1 MSETTVLIADDHPL
15 FRAALT
21 QAVEQH
27 LDGARIHQ
35 AENMDQLESL
45 AAEHDDADLVL
56 LDLKMPGARG
66 FSSLV
71 HLRSHHPAMPVI
83 VISAADDNAV
93 IRRAMSFGAAGFLS
107 KSAPLESI
115 GTAIR
120 DVLAGDT
127 VFPDNTEED
136 DQDNALAAKL
146 ESLTPQQ
153 FRVLMMLADGLLNK
167 QIAYELN
174 VSEATVKAHMT
185 AIMRKLGIFS
195 RTQAALIAQQLDVDE
210 APLGNADSDQA

>member
-27 LDGARIHQ
+27 LGGATIHQ
-35 AENMDQLESL
+35 AENMDQLETL
-45 AAEHDDADLVL
+45 ASAHDDADLVL

-71 HLRSHHPAMPVI
+71 HLRSHHPAVPVI
-83 VISAADDNAV
+83 VISAADDPPV
-93 IRRAMSFGAAGFLS
+93 IRRALSFGAAGFLS
-107 KSAPLESI
+107 KSAPLEAI
-115 GTAIR
+115 GDAIR
-120 DVLAGDT
+120 SVLAGDT

-136 DQDNALAAKL
+136 DEDNALAAKL

-210 APLGNADSDQA
+210 APLSGSDSDQP

>member
-1 MSETTVLIADDHPL
+1 M
-15 FRAALT
+15 
-21 QAVEQH
+21 
-27 LDGARIHQ
+27 G
-35 AENMDQLESL
+35 QLETL
-45 AAEHDDADLVL
+45 AAEQQDADLVL

-71 HLRSHHPAMPVI
+71 HLRSHHPAIPVI
-83 VISAADDNAV
+83 VISAADDTAV

-107 KSAPLESI
+107 KSAPLDAI
-115 GTAIR
+115 GQAIR
-120 DVLAGDT
+120 NVLAGDT
-127 VFPDNTEED
+127 VFPDNTEENQD
-136 DQDNALAAKL
+136 DNALAAKL

-167 QIAYELN
+167 QIAYELK

-195 RTQAALIAQQLDVDE
+195 RTQAALIAQQLDVDD
-210 APLGNADSDQA
+210 AALNPADSDQS

>member
-35 AENMDQLESL
+35 AENMEQL
-45 AAEHDDADLVL
+45 AALALKHDDADLVL

-71 HLRSHHPAMPVI
+71 HLRSHHPAIPVI
-83 VISAADDNAV
+83 VISAADDAAV

-107 KSAPLESI
+107 KSAPMESI
-115 GTAIR
+115 GDAIR
-120 DVLAGDT
+120 AVLAGDT

-136 DQDNALAAKL
+136 DKDNALAAKL

-167 QIAYELN
+167 QIAYELH

-195 RTQAALIAQQLDVDE
+195 RTQAALIAQQLDVDD
-210 APLGNADSDQA
+210 ATLSGADSDQT